1 MTKQLG
7 TPVCVTRDD
16 AGPIEVMDNAG
27 VRSLYFG
34 TRACQSSM
42 LLYDPA
48 RLTLGYTRSM
58 LAALLFQPQP
68 QNVLLIGLGGGSLA
82 RFLLRHLSDARI
94 TAIET
99 RARVVELAR
108 NYFDLPED
116 ERLHIEV
123 TDGAD
128 FLGTCPEH
136 SFDLILIDAF
146 DSVGVHPSVQT
157 REFHQTVRRALAPAG
172 AVSINLWTTPGAP
185 YQTLLR
191 NMAEGFGGQILRLPV
206 EQRAN
211 LVAIGL
217 DQPRSRRELN
227 DLHDHARRLE
237 DRYGLE
243 FTRQLRSLQRHNGP
257 LMRRLLDMHL
267 R

>member
-1 MTKQLG
+1 MVKRLG

-16 AGPIEVMDNAG
+16 AGPIEVLDNDG

-58 LAALLFQPQP
+58 LAVLLFQPNP

-82 RFLLRHLSDARI
+82 RFLLRHLSNTRI

-108 NYFDLPED
+108 SYFDLPEH
-116 ERLHIEV
+116 ERLRIEI

-128 FLGTCPEH
+128 FLGACPEH

-157 REFHQTVRRALAPAG
+157 REFHRTVRRALVPGG
-172 AVSINLWTTPGAP
+172 ATSINLWTTPGAP

-211 LVAIGL
+211 LVALGL
-217 DQPRSRRELN
+217 EQPRSRRELK
-227 DLHDHARRLE
+227 DMYDHARRLE
-237 DRYGLE
+237 EQYGVE
-243 FTRQLRSLQRHNGP
+243 FPRHLHSLQRHNGP
-257 LMRRLLDMHL
+257 LMRRLLDMRL

>member
-1 MTKQLG
+1 MLKQRG
-7 TPVCVTRDD
+7 TTVCVVRDND
-16 AGPIEVMDNAG
+16 GLIEVIDKDG

-58 LAALLFQPQP
+58 LAALLFQPEP
-68 QNVLLIGLGGGSLA
+68 KHILLIGLGGGSLA
-82 RFLLRHLSDARI
+82 RFLLQHLPEARI
-94 TAIET
+94 TGIEA

-108 NYFDLPED
+108 DYFGLPEHT
-116 ERLHIEV
+116 RLRIEID
-123 TDGAD
+123 DGAN
-128 FLGTCPEH
+128 FLSACPEQ

-146 DSVGVHPSVQT
+146 DSVGVHPSVQS
-157 REFHQTVRRALAPAG
+157 REFHQMVRRALAPGG

-191 NMAEGFGGQILRLPV
+191 NMAEGFAGQILRLPV

-211 LVAIGL
+211 LVALGL
-217 DQPRSRRELN
+217 DKSCGRQELKQ
-227 DLHDHARRLE
+227 LHDRAQQLE
-237 DRYGLE
+237 QRYGLE
-243 FTRQLRSLQRHNGP
+243 LPRLLRDLQRHNGP
-257 LMRRLLDMHL
+257 LMRRLLDL
-267 R
+267 RLG